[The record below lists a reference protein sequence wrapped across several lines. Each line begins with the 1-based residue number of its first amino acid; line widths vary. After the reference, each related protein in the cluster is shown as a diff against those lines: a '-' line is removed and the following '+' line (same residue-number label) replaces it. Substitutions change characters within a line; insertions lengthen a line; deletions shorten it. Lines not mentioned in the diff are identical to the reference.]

1 MSKNARDAGYAWS
14 PVRPNAWNLRRE
26 LSAYG
31 VHPARYTGARLHRLW
46 NLFLLLP
53 RTGRDHRLPHQG
65 QSERHLRWRKEANMR
80 QLCKGNVA
88 VVKGAIL
95 AGCRAYY
102 GYPITPASEIA
113 EAAALYFPQ
122 VGGTF
127 LQAES
132 EIAAINMVYGA
143 AAAGVRVDEW
153 FLGTRPQ
160 PDAGRHVIPGRRGTA
175 LRDRRCHAR
184 RTGAGQHRARTERL
198 LRHGQGRRPWQL
210 PQHRV
215 WLPRRCRRWPT

>member
-1 MSKNARDAGYAWS
+1 
-14 PVRPNAWNLRRE
+14 
-26 LSAYG
+26 
-31 VHPARYTGARLHRLW
+31 
-46 NLFLLLP
+46 
-53 RTGRDHRLPHQG
+53 
-65 QSERHLRWRKEANMR
+65 MR

-113 EAAALYFPQ
+113 ESAALYFPQ

-132 EIAAINMVYGA
+132 EVAAINMVYGA
-143 AAAGVRVDEW
+143 AAAGTARHDRI
-153 FLGTRPQ
+153 LRPRPQ
-160 PDAGRHVIPGRRGTA
+160 PDAGRHVVSGGRGTA

-184 RTGAGQHRARTERL
+184 WAGAGQHRAGTERL
-198 LRHGQGRRPWQL
+198 FRHGEGRRPRQL
-210 PQHRV
+210 PQHRAGACIGAGDGRPHHAGV
-215 WLPRRCRRWPT
+215 RSGRQIPQSGCRAGRRLRRANDGTAGA